1 MTKIFIYLNRILN
14 IDLKAMK
21 KSLKAFFIF
30 LLILFCIGRVTSQTI
45 HPEPKTLEIGS
56 KAPDFNL
63 PGVDGKTYSLKDF
76 DKASALVI
84 VFSCNHC
91 PTAQAYEDRI
101 IAVANEYKS
110 KGVDLVM
117 ISPNSIKALNYSELG
132 YTDMGDSYEEMKL
145 RAADKRFTFP
155 YLYDGDEQK
164 TALSYGPVAT
174 PHCFVF
180 DRNRI
185 LRYAGRI
192 DGSEKPGTG
201 KGEDIRNA
209 IDAVLAGKS
218 VKNPVTKVFGCSIKW
233 SWKDEYTQRLYKQ
246 WAELPV
252 TLEEIDIQ
260 GIKDLIGNRSSGKL
274 RLINI
279 WATWCGPCVMEF
291 PDLVIID
298 RMYRGRP
305 FEFITISADKQARK
319 ADVLKFLQKQQASNK
334 NYIFNKDDVYE
345 LIEAVDP
352 SWKGAL
358 PYTLII
364 EPGGKIIYRKQDTID
379 PLEMKKLIVG
389 NKYIGRYY

>member
-1 MTKIFIYLNRILN
+1 
-14 IDLKAMK
+14 MK
-21 KSLKAFFIF
+21 KSLMPFLIF
-30 LLILFCIGRVTSQTI
+30 LLILFCIDRVSSQTT
-45 HPEPKTLEIGS
+45 HPEPNTLEIGS

-63 PGVDGKTYSLKDF
+63 LGVDGKKYSLNDF
-76 DKASALVI
+76 REASVLVV

-101 IAVANEYKS
+101 IDVARDYKS
-110 KGVDLVM
+110 KGVELVM
-117 ISPNSIKALNYSELG
+117 ISPNSVKALNYSELG
-132 YTDMGDSYEEMKL
+132 YSDMGDSYEEMKL
-145 RAADKRFTFP
+145 RAAEKKFAFP
-155 YLYDGDEQK
+155 YLFDGDDQK

-180 DRNRI
+180 DKNRI
-185 LRYAGRI
+185 LRYNGRI

-201 KGEDIRNA
+201 KGEDLRNA
-209 IDAVLAGKS
+209 IDAVLAGAT
-218 VKNPVTKVFGCSIKW
+218 VKNPVTKVFGCSVKW

-252 TLEEIDIQ
+252 TLEDIDAQ
-260 GIKDLIGNRSSGKL
+260 GIRDLIKNTSSEKL
-274 RLINI
+274 LLINI
-279 WATWCGPCVMEF
+279 WATWCGPCVSEF

-319 ADVLKFLQKQQASNK
+319 NEALKFLQKQQASNR
-334 NYIFNKDDVYE
+334 NYIFNKDNVYE

-358 PYTLII
+358 PYSLLI
-364 EPGGKIIYRKQDTID
+364 EPGGKIIYRKQDTIE
-379 PLEMKKLIVG
+379 PYEMKKLIVG
-389 NKYIGRYY
+389 NKGIGRYY